1 LLPAEAIE
9 VSEVTFFYLS
19 AVASERSTGKVGA
32 AMVESLTKRERE
44 IVSLI
49 AEGLTNRE
57 LANRLCISEAT
68 IRTHLTSIF
77 LKLGVTDRL
86 KLVVYAYRHGLA
98 DPPG

>member
-1 LLPAEAIE
+1 MQ
-9 VSEVTFFYLS
+9 
-19 AVASERSTGKVGA
+19 VGA
-32 AMVESLTKRERE
+32 GMVESLTRRERE
-44 IVSLI
+44 IVALI

-57 LANRLCISEAT
+57 LADRLCISEAT

>member
-1 LLPAEAIE
+1 
-9 VSEVTFFYLS
+9 
-19 AVASERSTGKVGA
+19 
-32 AMVESLTKRERE
+32 MVESLTRRERE
-44 IVSLI
+44 IVALI

-57 LANRLCISEAT
+57 LADRLCISEAT

-77 LKLGVTDRL
+77 LKLDVTDRL